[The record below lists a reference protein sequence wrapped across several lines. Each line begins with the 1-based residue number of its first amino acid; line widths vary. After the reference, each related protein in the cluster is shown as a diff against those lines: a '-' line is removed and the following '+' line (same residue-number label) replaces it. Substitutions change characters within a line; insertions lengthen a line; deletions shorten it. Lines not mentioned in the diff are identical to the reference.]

1 MLTSEQVDVQRLARD
16 FADQEIAPRAAA
28 WDRERGF
35 DRAVLDEL
43 AALGFMGMLVPERYD
58 GLGLDVPTYVV
69 ALEEIAR
76 GDASLA
82 LAVAIQNG
90 PVPHLLLE
98 HGTEEQR
105 RRWLPRLASGEVVAG
120 FALSEEGAGSDASA
134 LATTAAEED
143 GGWTLTGS
151 KRWVTNGGAAGLVVV
166 FARTGGGGGGDRE
179 ERREGEAHGRLARP
193 AIGAFL
199 VETAAQGYRVGERE
213 ATMGHR
219 ASETVSVH
227 LEGVRVGPDMLLGDP
242 AGGLGQALGAL
253 DLGRI
258 GIGAQAVG
266 IAQAAM
272 EHATAYA
279 CERRQ
284 FGRPLARFG
293 AVRAKLAAM
302 AARIAASRALVMD
315 VARRWKAGP
324 HSRARAARSAMAKLV
339 ASETA
344 AWVTDQAVHVLG
356 GYGYMRE
363 FPVERLMRDAKGTE
377 IFEGTSEIMRLVIGR
392 SMTERRIAGAT

>member
-1 MLTSEQVDVQRLARD
+1 MLTPEQQEVRRLARD
-16 FADQEIAPRAAA
+16 LADQEIAPAAAA
-28 WDRERGF
+28 WDREGGV
-35 DRAVLDEL
+35 DPSVLDRL
-43 AALGFMGMLVPERYD
+43 AGLGFLGMLVPERYG
-58 GLGLDVPTYVV
+58 GLGLDVPTYLV

-82 LAVAIQNG
+82 LAVAVQNG

-98 HGTEEQR
+98 HGSEAQKA
-105 RRWLPRLASGEVVAG
+105 RWLPRLASGETVAG
-120 FALSEEGAGSDASA
+120 YALFEAGPGGDSRALGVSASEH
-134 LATTAAEED
+134 D
-143 GGWTLTGS
+143 GGWTLTGAT
-151 KRWVTNGGAAGLVVV
+151 RWVANGEAAELVVV
-166 FARTGGGGGGDRE
+166 FARTDGGGGE
-179 ERREGEAHGRLARP
+179 PART
-193 AIGAFL
+193 AAFL
-199 VETAAQGYRVGERE
+199 VDAASPGYRAGKRE

-219 ASETVSVH
+219 AFATAPVH
-227 LEGVRVGPDMLLGDP
+227 FDGVRVGPDGLLGDP
-242 AGGLGQALGAL
+242 ASGLAHARGAL
-253 DLGRI
+253 DLGRM

-272 EHATAYA
+272 EHATSYA
-279 CERRQ
+279 CERQQ

-293 AVRAKLAAM
+293 AVRGKLASM

-315 VARRWKAGP
+315 VARRWQADNG
-324 HSRARAARSAMAKLV
+324 SDVRLRAARSAMAKLV

-344 AWVTDQAVHVLG
+344 AWVADQAVHMLG

-392 SMTERRIAGAT
+392 SMTETRIAGTT

>member
-1 MLTSEQVDVQRLARD
+1 MLTTAQLDVQRLARD

-28 WDRERGF
+28 WDRGRGF
-35 DRAVLDEL
+35 DREVLDRL
-43 AALGFMGMLVPERYD
+43 AELGFLGMLIPERYG
-58 GLGLDVPTYVV
+58 GLGLDVPTYLV

-90 PVPHLLLE
+90 PVPHLFLK
-98 HGTEEQR
+98 HGTETQR
-105 RRWLPRLASGEVVAG
+105 TLWLPRLASGEALAG
-120 FALSEEGAGSDASA
+120 FALSEAEAGSDPSA
-134 LATTAAEED
+134 LATTAAEGD
-143 GGWTLTGS
+143 GEWTLSGS
-151 KRWVTNGGAAGLVVV
+151 KRWVTNGGTADVVV
-166 FARTGGGGGGDRE
+166 IFARTGSRE
-179 ERREGEAHGRLARP
+179 DRP

-199 VETAAQGYRVGERE
+199 VDTAAKGYRVGERE

-227 LEGVRVGPDMLLGDP
+227 LDDVRVGSDRLLGDP
-242 AGGLGQALGAL
+242 VGGLGQALGAL
-253 DLGRI
+253 DLGRM

-272 EHATAYA
+272 EHATSYA

-284 FGRPLARFG
+284 FGRPLAGFG
-293 AVRAKLAAM
+293 AVRAKLATM

-315 VARRWKAGP
+315 AAWKWQADAGSDP
-324 HSRARAARSAMAKLV
+324 RERAARSAMAKLV

-392 SMTERRIAGAT
+392 SMTESRIAGTT